1 MTALPDTIMP
11 DRALPVLPEIS
22 MADEEGTKHVLI
34 RLACRGLGVA
44 LIIAAAG
51 VWLVP
56 VAPGDGLMQM
66 TKMLFS
72 LAFVGLGLL
81 GLTWQVDAGLPDI
94 TIDPERREIRMT
106 EFDAKGRVRSELSHR
121 FDDLSD
127 VVLRDDWLTA
137 RDGHGRLL
145 VSLPVRDPRAV
156 KALRAAFR

>member
-1 MTALPDTIMP
+1 
-11 DRALPVLPEIS
+11 
-22 MADEEGTKHVLI
+22 
-34 RLACRGLGVA
+34 
-44 LIIAAAG
+44 
-51 VWLVP
+51 
-56 VAPGDGLMQM
+56 
-66 TKMLFS
+66 
-72 LAFVGLGLL
+72 
-81 GLTWQVDAGLPDI
+81 
-94 TIDPERREIRMT
+94 MT